1 LDANGL
7 APVGVPSVVC
17 AIHAA
22 AVVHATPDQL
32 SVLRRDPGVPLPASA
47 LRNADEQSVVGLAA
61 VISAM
66 RQANLTK
73 EQCAE
78 WGAVAAPRYLGRLTL
93 TAAVRRFRIDGA
105 WCMTPHIVPHQ
116 SQHAVAGVIS
126 QLLCVRGPCLG
137 VGAGPGGC
145 AEAAQTA
152 ATLLDGE
159 SAPGVWLV
167 MTGWDPEPVLDEQNR
182 LPAEVVCHALA
193 LGLTPAAASN
203 HLPRLHVRPSF
214 APAKSST
221 VIADRVWFTGAE
233 QVASMLS
240 AKESSSRGAGPI
252 AAALHLADYAWIEL
266 PAELDKHAA

>member
-7 APVGVPSVVC
+7 APIGVPSVVC

-22 AVVHATPDQL
+22 AVVHATPEQL
-32 SVLRRDPGVPLPASA
+32 SALRRDPGVPLPASA

-66 RQANLTK
+66 GQANLTK

-78 WGAVAAPRYLGRLTL
+78 WGVVAAPRYLGRLIL
-93 TAAVRRFRIDGA
+93 TAAVRRFKIDGA

-116 SQHAVAGVIS
+116 SQHAVAGIIS
-126 QLLCVRGPCLG
+126 LLLGNRGPCFG

-152 ATLLDGE
+152 ATFLDRE
-159 SAPGVWLV
+159 SVPGVWLV
-167 MTGWDPEPVLDEQNR
+167 MTGWDPEPVLDEQNK
-182 LPAEVVCHALA
+182 LQADVVCHGLA
-193 LGLTPAAASN
+193 LGLTPAASS

-214 APAKSST
+214 ERAKCST
-221 VIADRVWFTGAE
+221 VAADRAWFSAAE
-233 QVASMLS
+233 EVARMLRT
-240 AKESSSRGAGPI
+240 KETSSRS
-252 AAALHLADYAWIEL
+252 AAALQFADYAWIEL
-266 PAELDKHAA
+266 PAEVDKNAA